1 MKPRTDDFDQF
12 LTDNELPSSFSDSA
26 VFGANP
32 SQEAPPANHNVAVPP
47 IEEQLK
53 VGVKAGKDELLRS
66 KQSEISRAVEQLQGK
81 LGAVP
86 ETALDKLKRIIQKGY
101 LEEDFEVFG
110 NTWTLKTLDQ
120 EDMIT
125 ISEHADVV
133 AKGSGKVHASI
144 LFNVAYSVEAL
155 DGIKVTAWFPEITLD
170 KFKGDKYLYLTA
182 VRHAVVAY
190 LKSFPDLL
198 IAKLYDNYCIL
209 DEKRLQA
216 IADLKN

>member
-1 MKPRTDDFDQF
+1 MKPRTEDFDQF
-12 LTDNELPSSFSDSA
+12 LTDNELPSSFGNTA
-26 VFGANP
+26 IFGESP
-32 SQEAPPANHNVAVPP
+32 SKEEAPTNHNIAVPH

-53 VGVKAGKDELLRS
+53 VAADVEKDQLAKAK
-66 KQSEISRAVEQLQGK
+66 KSEISKAIEQLQGK
-81 LGAVP
+81 LSSVP
-86 ETALDKLKRIIQKGY
+86 ETALDKIQRIIKKGY

-155 DGIKVTAWFPEITLD
+155 DGIKVTTWFPEITLD

-198 IAKLYDNYCIL
+198 ITKLYDKYCIL